1 MDVFQTEQGY
11 QVTAL
16 LPGIQPEHIELS
28 VQQNAL
34 TLKGQYQ
41 LAARPEQQG
50 NWLLQEIGVGTF
62 ERSITFPQPI
72 DADRIE
78 TSYERGV
85 LIFGSKAP
93 VASTEGP

>member
-28 VQQNAL
+28 VQQNTL

-62 ERSITFPQPI
+62 ERSITFPSRLMPTGLRP
-72 DADRIE
+72 A
-78 TSYERGV
+78 TSMV
-85 LIFGSKAP
+85 F
-93 VASTEGP
+93 